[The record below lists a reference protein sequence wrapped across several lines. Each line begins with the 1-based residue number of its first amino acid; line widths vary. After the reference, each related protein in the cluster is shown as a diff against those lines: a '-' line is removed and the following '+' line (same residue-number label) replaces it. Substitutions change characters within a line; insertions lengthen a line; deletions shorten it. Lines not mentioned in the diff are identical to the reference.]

1 MPYDATPPDGLD
13 AARASATPF
22 FPHGKAPLRPIL
34 IHGAITTLW
43 VILCA
48 RAFLPHGLLVWAV
61 GLVYVAYD
69 AFLMGFVWWNI
80 RDMDRTR
87 ALSSDATLPPVAI
100 IIAAFNEAAV
110 LERSIAALAAQ
121 SLPPAMIIVADDGST
136 DATREVFGQCYGI
149 GLPVLGTASEPAH
162 ALPSLRWLRLPHGG
176 KARALNAAIAV
187 ADAPLVLTVDADTHL
202 APDAIEAMARAF
214 AAEPALVAATGVLIP
229 VCGSSRGN
237 RVFEFFQRYEYV
249 RNFLS
254 RRAWMQEDCL
264 LLISGAFAGF
274 RRDAVV
280 EVGGFDPHCLV
291 EDYELIHRLRRH
303 GVLTGRDWRTR
314 VLGEASATTSAPGR
328 LGDFLRQRRR
338 WFGGFLQTQYRYR
351 DMIGNPRF
359 GRLGTLMLPVKAMDT
374 MQPIYGLTAL
384 AVLAGTVVSGHLHLS
399 LGILAV
405 IVGKIVLDAAFLLN
419 GLRLYRGWVGSAP
432 RGGTLLAVVALLA
445 EPFTFQVLRHLGAA
459 WGWGAF
465 FGRSGR
471 WGASAR

>member
-1 MPYDATPPDGLD
+1 MPYDVPVASLELARALATPSP
-13 AARASATPF
+13 AR
-22 FPHGKAPLRPIL
+22 GKEKLRPLL
-34 IHGAITTLW
+34 IHGAITALW
-43 VILCA
+43 VVLCL
-48 RAFLPHGLLVWAV
+48 RAFLPNGLLVWAV

-69 AFLMGFVWWNI
+69 AMLMGFVWWNI
-80 RDMDRTR
+80 RDIARTPP
-87 ALSSDATLPPVAI
+87 LSPRTPLPPVAVV
-100 IIAAFNEAAV
+100 IAAFNEAPV

-121 SLPPAMIIVADDGST
+121 SMPPAMIVVADDGST
-136 DATREVFGQCYGI
+136 DATADVLRSCYG
-149 GLPVLGTASEPAH
+149 LEAPVLGSVSEPASSLP
-162 ALPSLRWLRLPHGG
+162 ALCWLRLPHGG
-176 KARALNAAIAV
+176 KARALNAAITIAE
-187 ADAPLVLTVDADTHL
+187 APLVLTVDADTHL

-214 AAEPALVAATGVLIP
+214 AIEPGLVAATGVLIP
-229 VCGSSRGN
+229 ACGPTRAN

-274 RRDAVV
+274 RREAVI

-359 GRLGTLMLPVKAMDT
+359 GRLGLLMLPVKAVDT

-384 AVLAGTVVSGHLHLS
+384 AVLAATLLAGHVQLS

-405 IVGKIVLDAAFLLN
+405 ILGKIGLDAAFLLR
-419 GLRLYRGWVGSAP
+419 GLRLYRGWVGTAP
-432 RGGTLLAVVALLA
+432 PGGTAFAIAALLA

-459 WGWGAF
+459 WGWSAF
-465 FGRSGR
+465 LGRSGR
-471 WGASAR
+471 WGSSRR